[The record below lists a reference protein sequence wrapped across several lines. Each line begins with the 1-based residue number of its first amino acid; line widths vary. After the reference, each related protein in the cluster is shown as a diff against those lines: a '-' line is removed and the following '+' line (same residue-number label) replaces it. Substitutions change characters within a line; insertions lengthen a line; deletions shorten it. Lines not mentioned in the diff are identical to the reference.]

1 MKEHRVVRIGVIY
14 PEDGVLDDEFW
25 RAVPAGVTVH
35 VTRARSNLTLHLG
48 ATYEEGHD
56 RIAEGPYIDDA
67 ARTFT
72 LIKPAAVAYACT
84 SVSFARGPGYDRT
97 ICRRIQEAA
106 GSPATTTATAMVA
119 ALQALGVKRVAV
131 AAPYIDEVCARLRRF
146 LEESGLSVTSLENL
160 GLRGMAITE
169 VTSPEVM
176 ELAKRADR
184 PEAEALFLSCTNLR
198 TFDVL
203 EPLEQELSKPVIS
216 SNLATMWHAI
226 RLAGLAPRL
235 AGLGSLYR
243 RGTDGSR

>member
-1 MKEHRVVRIGVIY
+1 
-14 PEDGVLDDEFW
+14 
-25 RAVPAGVTVH
+25 
-35 VTRARSNLTLHLG
+35 
-48 ATYEEGHD
+48 
-56 RIAEGPYIDDA
+56 
-67 ARTFT
+67 
-72 LIKPAAVAYACT
+72 
-84 SVSFARGPGYDRT
+84 
-97 ICRRIQEAA
+97 
-106 GSPATTTATAMVA
+106 
-119 ALQALGVKRVAV
+119 KRVAV

-146 LEESGLSVTSLENL
+146 LEESGLGVTSLENL

-198 TFDVL
+198 TFDAL
-203 EPLEQELSKPVIS
+203 EPLEQELGKPVIS